1 MDVDTQQPTSRKNR
15 ARERHERRKA
25 RQQGFSLADAARSL
39 PRQVKPAGGFK
50 LPELRLPQLKLIA
63 YSVAAIAIILA
74 VIYALGRF
82 SGGNDEP
89 VSRNAIWVGTEWT
102 YNTPASDDL
111 TALVNRLQDNQIGTV
126 YAWVSLL
133 QPNGTWSE
141 TIKLDKV
148 RDFARQFRQAYPDA
162 QLYGWLSVAAQGED
176 GNNRLGDATLQQQVA
191 DFSRRVTDDFGFD
204 GVFLNVVPVLNGDE
218 NFLALLRKVRLAIG
232 EDTPLSVAVPPD
244 WTPPDE
250 SVPQPPQIAPNTV
263 WEPDYKKRVAI
274 LASQMVITAY
284 NSGLTSTEDYQAWVA
299 YQVKAFAD
307 VTAEMA
313 TNTEVLIGIPSYDTE
328 SPEHRLDVENIA
340 AAASGVRDGLQ
351 QAGDSAAVV
360 TGVALYA
367 EWDTDESD
375 WQQFRREWLRR

>member
-1 MDVDTQQPTSRKNR
+1 MDTQPTSRKNR

-25 RQQGFSLADAARSL
+25 RQQGFSLPEAARSL
-39 PRQVKPAGGFK
+39 PRQVTPAGGFK
-50 LPELRLPQLKLIA
+50 LPEIRLPQLKLIL
-63 YSVAAIAIILA
+63 YGVAGAAIILA
-74 VIYALGRF
+74 VIFALGRL
-82 SGGNDEP
+82 SNNNDQP
-89 VSRNAIWVGTEWT
+89 ASRNAIWIGTEWT
-102 YNTPASDDL
+102 YTTPAADEL
-111 TALVNRLQDNQIGTV
+111 NALISRLNDNQIGTI

-141 TIKLDKV
+141 TIKLDEV
-148 RDFARQFRQAYPDA
+148 RAFAQQFRQAYPDA

-191 DFSRRVTDDFGFD
+191 DFSRRVTDEFGFD

-218 NFLALLRKVRLAIG
+218 NFLAMLRKVRVAIG

-244 WTPPDE
+244 WTPPDDT
-250 SVPQPPQIAPNTV
+250 VPQPPQIAPNTV
-263 WEPDYKKRVAI
+263 WESDYKKRVAI

-284 NSGLTSTEDYQAWVA
+284 NSGLTSADDYQAWVA
-299 YQVKAFAD
+299 YQVKTFAD

-313 TNTEVLIGIPSYDTE
+313 TDTELLIGIPSYDTE

-340 AAASGVRDGLQ
+340 AAAAGVRDGLR
-351 QAGDSAAVV
+351 QAGDAATVV

-367 EWDTDESD
+367 EWDTDEAD